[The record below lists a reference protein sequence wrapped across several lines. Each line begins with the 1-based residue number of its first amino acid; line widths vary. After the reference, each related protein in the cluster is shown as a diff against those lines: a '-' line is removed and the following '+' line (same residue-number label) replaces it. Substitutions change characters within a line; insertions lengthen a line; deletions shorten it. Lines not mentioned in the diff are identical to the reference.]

1 MHIMLTHGIYVR
13 IAPRLYLIS
22 DVALVKLPGSGVPPH
37 PLTQMSSPLNAS
49 GTSFPATSD
58 LLHAELK
65 DNLTLILAGI
75 AALFLSMLQYLEIRK
90 KDVNVPAAGPSGR
103 LTSYIGAIKMLA
115 KTREMLEEGYQK
127 YSTFKLPMF
136 NRWLVIVNTPELI
149 EEIRKAPDDK
159 VSFIAATE
167 DILAVKYT
175 MGPSIHGNHYHVSMV
190 RSQLT
195 RNLGVLYTDIYDEV
209 SQAFEENIPGKP
221 DEWVSLNARDTV
233 MQVVARTS
241 NRVFVGLPLCRD
253 KDWIELSI
261 RYTLDV
267 VKGALIINLVPDFL
281 KTLVGEFL
289 TSVPRSTRRALKHL
303 QPIIEYRLAQAE
315 KYGKDWPGKPND
327 MLSWLM
333 DDGPEDE
340 KRNAKA
346 LTHRILTLNFAA
358 VHTSS
363 ISFTHALLQVAAHP
377 EDIKPLRE
385 EIERIVKEYGWSKAS
400 LAKMQKI
407 DSYIKETLRFD
418 GIGMLS
424 MQRKILQDYTLSDGT
439 FLPAGTHVA
448 CNSVATHFDESN
460 YQKAGEFDGFRFVQS
475 NSNFHAEAQDLEE
488 SAKDQVVSTSL
499 EFLTF
504 GHGRHACPG
513 RFFAAN
519 ELKTMLAYLVA
530 NYDLKLEDEQPQPR
544 PLNVATATI
553 PDPKARVLFR
563 KRFTS

>member
-1 MHIMLTHGIYVR
+1 
-13 IAPRLYLIS
+13 
-22 DVALVKLPGSGVPPH
+22 
-37 PLTQMSSPLNAS
+37 MSPPLNAS
-49 GTSFPATSD
+49 VFSFPATSD
-58 LLHAELK
+58 LLHAEIK
-65 DNLTLILAGI
+65 DNLSLILTGI
-75 AALFLSMLQYLEIRK
+75 AALFLSILQYLEIRK
-90 KDVNVPAAGPSGR
+90 KDVNVPAVGPSGR
-103 LTSYIGAIKMLA
+103 LSSYIGAIKMVA
-115 KTREMLEEGYQK
+115 KTRQMLEEGYRK

-159 VSFIAATE
+159 VSFIEATE
-167 DILAVKYT
+167 DTLAVKYT
-175 MGPSIHGNHYHVSMV
+175 MGPLIHGNHYHISMV

-195 RNLGVLYTDIYDEV
+195 RNLSVLYADIYDEV
-209 SQAFEENIPGKP
+209 SQAFEDNITGKQEGNRL
-221 DEWVSLNARDTV
+221 DWVSLNAQDTV

-241 NRVFVGLPLCRD
+241 NRVFVGLPLCRN
-253 KDWIELSI
+253 KDWIELNI
-261 RYTLDV
+261 RYTIDV
-267 VKGALIINLVPDFL
+267 VKGAMMINMVPDFL

-303 QPIIEYRLAQAE
+303 QPVIEHRLAQAE
-315 KYGKDWPGKPND
+315 KHGKDWPGKPND

-333 DDGPEDE
+333 DDGPENE
-340 KRNAKA
+340 KRNVKA

-363 ISFTHALLQVAAHP
+363 ISFTHALLHLASHP

-385 EIERIVKEYGWSKAS
+385 EVDRTVKEDGWSKAS

-407 DSYIKETLRFD
+407 DSYIRETLRFD
-418 GIGMLS
+418 GIGLLS

-448 CNSVATHFDESN
+448 CNSVATHYDERN
-460 YQKAGEFDGFRFVQS
+460 YQRAGEFDGFRFVQS
-475 NSNFHAEAQDLEE
+475 DSNSHSETQDPRENT
-488 SAKDQVVSTSL
+488 KDQVVSTSL

-519 ELKTMLAYLVA
+519 ELKTMLAYLVV
-530 NYDLKLEDEQPQPR
+530 NYDMKLEDEQAQPR

-553 PDPKARVLFR
+553 SDPKARVLFR
-563 KRFTS
+563 KRCVS